1 MNRFAPTAAAR
12 GLAALAAAVLHCA
25 AWAQPNPQAQEE
37 AKAAMEAAGKS
48 KIAGP
53 SEVKLGDQAVLKLP
67 AAFLY
72 VPPAEGGRLLKSMGN
87 QPSEGLLGLVFPDG
101 PGEWM
106 VVMGFVSAGYVKD
119 DDARDWKA
127 DKLLANL
134 KEGTEQVNAERRTRG
149 FPELEIVGWVEA
161 PAYNAGTRRL
171 VWSAETRR
179 KGASAEAE
187 RGVNYNTYALGRE
200 GYISLNLVTGMRTIQ
215 AEKRNAHT
223 LLAALQYNDGKRYGD
238 FNSSTDHVAEY
249 GLAALIGGVAAK
261 KLGLFALMFA
271 FLAKFAKVIGI
282 AAVAIG
288 AIAFKFFRRKTQSA
302 PPPPP
307 QA

>member
-37 AKAAMEAAGKS
+37 ARAAMETAGKS

-53 SEVKLGDQAVLKLP
+53 SEVRLGDQAVLKLP
-67 AAFLY
+67 ASFLY

-87 QPSEGLLGLVFPDG
+87 HPSEGLLGLVFPDG

-106 VVMGFVSAGYVKD
+106 VVMSFVSAGYVKD

-127 DKLLANL
+127 DELLANL
-134 KEGTEQVNAERRTRG
+134 QEGTEQVNAERRTRG

-161 PAYNAGTRRL
+161 PAYNGTTRRL

-179 KGASAEAE
+179 KGASAEVE

-215 AEKRNAHT
+215 AEKPNAHT

-261 KLGLFALMFA
+261 KLGLFALIFA

-288 AIAFKFFRRKTQSA
+288 AIAFKFFRRKT
-302 PPPPP
+302 
-307 QA
+307 